1 MFDGVGNALPGSTD
15 LGCPEM
21 KVGQGLVLLHLL
33 LKNGRPQIRKKRE
46 PS

>member
-21 KVGQGLVLLHLL
+21 KVGQGLVLL
-33 LKNGRPQIRKKRE
+33 LKNGRPEIRKKRE